1 MSSAQKGSDALSRG
15 KEIDTITKYLNKFTG
30 ISKQAKHE
38 LNGLLDQLQSGDPS
52 VNVKKIHERFLEL
65 TVAERNA
72 GREARNL
79 FDIFKDKKIYS
90 FLGQAAS
97 MFSFYDLINV
107 GREGFQTIREF
118 DTALTEMKKVSDET
132 TQSLKNYQSTTFDVG
147 DAVGATAKTI
157 QESTA
162 DWMRLGESINESA
175 ESAKASNIL
184 LNVSEFESINEATE
198 SLVAMSQAYSELGKM
213 DIIDVLNNIGNNYS
227 IATDGLATALQKSA
241 SALKTANNDLNSAV
255 ALATAGNAVVQDPD
269 SVGAGI
275 RTISLR
281 LVGTEAAKQELESIG
296 EETDDVITT
305 TSKLRDTILSA
316 TAAATNDGK
325 GFDIFD
331 SNGNYK
337 STYEIM
343 QGLADL
349 YDDIVAKDKELG
361 TNNLNLL
368 LETIA
373 GKNRSN
379 IAASILQNGEMLRS
393 VYQDAQNSSGSAQK
407 ELDSYLDSID
417 GRMTQL
423 ENRAQEF
430 WFKVIDS
437 DTIKNGI
444 TLLTDFL
451 ELGTNIVDTFGV
463 LPTVMA
469 GVGAGLAVKNV
480 GVA

>member
-1 MSSAQKGSDALSRG
+1 
-15 KEIDTITKYLNKFTG
+15 
-30 ISKQAKHE
+30 
-38 LNGLLDQLQSGDPS
+38 
-52 VNVKKIHERFLEL
+52 
-65 TVAERNA
+65 
-72 GREARNL
+72 
-79 FDIFKDKKIYS
+79 
-90 FLGQAAS
+90 
-97 MFSFYDLINV
+97 
-107 GREGFQTIREF
+107 
-118 DTALTEMKKVSDET
+118 
-132 TQSLKNYQSTTFDVG
+132 
-147 DAVGATAKTI
+147 
-157 QESTA
+157 
-162 DWMRLGESINESA
+162 
-175 ESAKASNIL
+175 
-184 LNVSEFESINEATE
+184 
-198 SLVAMSQAYSELGKM
+198 MSQAYSELGKM

-430 WFKVIDS
+430 WYKVIDS

-444 TLLTDFL
+444 TLLTKLL
-451 ELGTNIVDTFGV
+451 ELGTNIVDTFGGLSTILSAGSGIV
-463 LPTVMA
+463 LNKML
-469 GVGAGLAVKNV
+469 G
-480 GVA
+480 

>member
-1 MSSAQKGSDALSRG
+1 M
-15 KEIDTITKYLNKFTG
+15 N
-30 ISKQAKHE
+30 QA
-38 LNGLLDQLQSGDPS
+38 
-52 VNVKKIHERFLEL
+52 
-65 TVAERNA
+65 
-72 GREARNL
+72 
-79 FDIFKDKKIYS
+79 
-90 FLGQAAS
+90 
-97 MFSFYDLINV
+97 
-107 GREGFQTIREF
+107 
-118 DTALTEMKKVSDET
+118 
-132 TQSLKNYQSTTFDVG
+132 
-147 DAVGATAKTI
+147 
-157 QESTA
+157 
-162 DWMRLGESINESA
+162 A
-175 ESAKASNIL
+175 ESAKVSNVL
-184 LNVSEFESINEATE
+184 LNVSEFDSIDSATE

-281 LVGTEAAKQELESIG
+281 RVGTEAAKQELESIG

-430 WFKVIDS
+430 WYKVIDS
-437 DTIKNGI
+437 DAIKNGI
-444 TLLTDFL
+444 TLLTDLL
-451 ELGTNIVDTFGV
+451 ELGTNIVDTFGI
-463 LPTVMA
+463 LPTIMA
-469 GVGAGLAVKNV
+469 GVGAGLSIKNI
-480 GVA
+480 GRPKMFGLYKYADINMCSLGY